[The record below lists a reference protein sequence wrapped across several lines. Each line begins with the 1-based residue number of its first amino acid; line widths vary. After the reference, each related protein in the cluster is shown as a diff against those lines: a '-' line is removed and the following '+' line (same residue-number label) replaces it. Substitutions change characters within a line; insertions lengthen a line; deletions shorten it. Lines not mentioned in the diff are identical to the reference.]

1 MEKLMML
8 GALALLLSD
17 IAVYASYQHSQ
28 KMNRRNLELQLMQ
41 QKDQVA
47 EEYFKVLEDQHLRQ
61 RVLIHD
67 MRQHLAAIKEFA
79 RESGDEQVLRYVS
92 DLQDLPELQ

>member
-1 MEKLMML
+1 MAYSVTALSLTSQMEKLMML

-47 EEYFKVLEDQHLRQ
+47 E
-61 RVLIHD
+61 
-67 MRQHLAAIKEFA
+67 
-79 RESGDEQVLRYVS
+79 
-92 DLQDLPELQ
+92 